1 MIDTTQPLTPEQQA
15 ALEFQNT
22 RNKFQPA
29 PTSVVNP
36 SVTQQTTFEKM
47 NAIAQNVTNTPLD
60 PNYVDPNQIV

>member
-1 MIDTTQPLTPEQQA
+1 MIDPTQPLTPEQQA

-22 RNKFQPA
+22 RNKFQPV